1 MNMIVEK
8 GLETAD
14 KPSQPLEVGSD
25 GNAAR
30 TTPSG
35 TLAGR
40 HRNGL
45 EDPALPS
52 SSRLVWL
59 VMLTIVS
66 LGLWAY
72 FAELDEVSAGTGKV
86 VPSSREQVIQSLEG
100 GILVELGVR
109 EGDIVAAGQVLAQ
122 LDRTRGESS
131 VQESASRFRA
141 ARATAARLEAEVSL
155 APLRFPSEVHED
167 SALVLAETELY
178 SVRRD
183 SLDKAL
189 AGIGQSLRL
198 VRDELQ
204 LTERLVGMGA
214 ASEVEVLRLKRQV
227 TELSSRAT
235 DLRTQYVVR
244 AREELARANAEV
256 EAQSSVTRGRT
267 DLLTRTTLISPVRG
281 VVKNIEV
288 NTVGGVIP
296 PNGRLM
302 EIVPLDGQLL
312 VEARISPRDIAFIR
326 PGLPAMVKVTAYDYA
341 IYGGLS
347 GEVAIISPDT
357 IQDEVKRDVY
367 YYRVLIRTDTDALMN
382 AAGKRFPIVPGM
394 IAAVDIRTGSKTVFD
409 YLVKPLNR
417 AREALRE
424 R

>member
-1 MNMIVEK
+1 MAQTPNEMI
-8 GLETAD
+8 D
-14 KPSQPLEVGSD
+14 PSLSSP
-25 GNAAR
+25 
-30 TTPSG
+30 
-35 TLAGR
+35 LAGR
-40 HRNGL
+40 YQGGF
-45 EDPALPS
+45 EDPALPR

-59 VMLTIVS
+59 LMATIAS
-66 LGLWAY
+66 LVCWAY
-72 FAELDEVSAGTGKV
+72 FAELDEVSMGTGKV

-100 GILVELGVR
+100 GILIDLRVR

-141 ARATAARLEAEVSL
+141 ARATAARLEAEVGL
-155 APLRFPSEVHED
+155 VALTFPPEVHED
-167 SALVLAETELY
+167 PALVLAETKLY
-178 SVRRD
+178 KSRRE

-198 VRDELQ
+198 VRDELD
-204 LTERLVGMGA
+204 LTQRLVKMGA
-214 ASEVEVLRLKRQV
+214 ASDVEVLRLKRQV
-227 TELSSRAT
+227 TELESRAT

-256 EAQSSVTRGRT
+256 EAQSSVTRGRA
-267 DLLTRTTLISPVRG
+267 DMLTRTTLTSPVRG

-302 EIVPLDGQLL
+302 EIVPLDEQLL
-312 VEARISPRDIAFIR
+312 VEARVSPRDIAFIR

-341 IYGGLS
+341 IYGGLP
-347 GEVAIISPDT
+347 GEVATISPDT
-357 IQDEVKRDVY
+357 IQDEVKRDVF
-367 YYRVLIRTDTDALMN
+367 YYRVFIRTESDALVN
-382 AAGKRFPIVPGM
+382 QAGVRFPIVPGM
-394 IAAVDIRTGSKTVFD
+394 IATVDIRTGSKTVMD

-417 AREALRE
+417 ASEALRE